1 MCIHSLMSQSF
12 KTWKKSVVCPDAL
25 HPQFSQPR
33 VEIFLASNFLA
44 EAFDFASTVLNRK
57 LILLCLD
64 CSDLNSV
71 IRYIRILSRKH
82 EDLALT
88 TTEHFMPSQTHIS
101 PLSSLP
107 L

>member
-1 MCIHSLMSQSF
+1 MSQCF
-12 KTWKKSVVCPDAL
+12 KTWKKSVVCPDPL
-25 HPQFSQPR
+25 PPQFSQPR
-33 VEIFLASNFLA
+33 VEIFLASNFVA
-44 EAFDFASTVLNRK
+44 EAFDFASSVLNRK

-71 IRYIRILSRKH
+71 IRYCIIRYIRILSRKH